1 MACSLTLTGRSLPCR
16 DALGGVKKVWIATSF
31 NADATVSFVEGMWD
45 AVASGEIPD
54 ASAALILKD
63 YVSPKNSSSLTQT
76 VNASVENGTVFYSQV
91 LSLVLNKPVAAD
103 ITEIQNLAKG
113 RLAIVVQ
120 DNNDNYFVMGHTR
133 GVELTGGTIAS
144 GTAMGDLNG
153 YTLEFTAEEAI
164 PAPFLDRATAEA
176 PTGSVT
182 FTTTA

>member
-16 DALGGVKKVWIATSF
+16 DALGGVKKVWIATSY
-31 NADATVSFVEGMWD
+31 NSVATVSFVDGMWD
-45 AVASGEIPD
+45 AVTAGTIPN
-54 ASAALILKD
+54 AGAALILKD
-63 YVSPKNSSSLTQT
+63 YVSPKNTSSLTQT

-133 GVELTGGTIAS
+133 GVELTGGSIAS
-144 GTAMGDLNG
+144 GTALGDLNG

-164 PAPFLDRATAEA
+164 PAPFLDSSGANL
-176 PTGSVT
+176 T

>member
-16 DALGGVKKVWIATSF
+16 DALGGVKKVWIGPFTDGIW
-31 NADATVSFVEGMWD
+31 N
-45 AVASGEIPD
+45 AVASGQID
-54 ASAALILKD
+54 DSASALTVKD
-63 YVSPKNSSSLTQT
+63 YVSPKNTSSLTQT

-120 DNNDNYFVMGHTR
+120 DNNDNYFVMGHIR
-133 GVELTGGTIAS
+133 GAELTGGTIAS
-144 GTAMGDLNG
+144 GTALGDLNG

-164 PAPFLDRATAEA
+164 PAPFLDYATA
-176 PTGSVT
+176 TGVGGNVT

>member
-16 DALGGVKKVWIATSF
+16 DALGGVKKVWMAAFEDGLWS
-31 NADATVSFVEGMWD
+31 
-45 AVASGEIPD
+45 AVAAGEIPD
-54 ASAALILKD
+54 SAAALTLKD
-63 YVSPKNSSSLTQT
+63 YVSPKNTSSLTQT
-76 VNASVENGTVFYSQV
+76 VNASVENGTVFYTQV

-103 ITEIQNLAKG
+103 ITEVQNLAKG

-144 GTAMGDLNG
+144 GTALGDLNG

-164 PAPFLDRATAEA
+164 PAPFLDS
-176 PTGSVT
+176 TGVNLT